1 VVDEKHRRLKQHT
14 KAGRE
19 RDSLLND
26 EIDALLPE
34 ELSDDPA
41 LDDLLADLDST
52 GAEIFEEPD
61 LARFE
66 STEDTEDLGELALSG
81 ELSGKINDPIRTYL
95 REMGMVSLLTRE
107 GEIDLAKRIE
117 RGQTRVKKALSR
129 APLVIQEM
137 LKLGEAL
144 EQDRVS
150 VRDVLIMPDLNG
162 IDSSGTEQKERLL
175 RRIEEIAKH
184 YEKAQQSRQKLQA
197 VSCRAKPKQHRKLRY
212 RFARSLVRLSRVY
225 CQIQFTPQFQRKI
238 VDLIGQAVEQY
249 KPVEREIAKIQR
261 KLEESVLA
269 RSAGLQEELRTSLR
283 QLTQQLRKLEKDWG
297 WGVTELRST
306 YRMIERG
313 EQEIEIA
320 KKQLIEANLRLVVSV
335 AKRYSSRGLQ
345 FLDLIQEGN
354 VGLMRAVDGF
364 DYRRG
369 YKFSTYA
376 TWWIRQGITRAIA
389 DQGRTIRIPVHMIEA
404 ISKLVRA
411 QRQLKQELRR
421 EPTPGELARYMEI
434 SATRV
439 QKILRV
445 AREPVSLDTPVGEE
459 MESSL
464 GDLLAD
470 KEGLSPSQSIH
481 NLDLREQMAEVLR
494 TLKPREAEILK
505 RRFGMEDDRAHT
517 LEEVA
522 RHFALTRERIR
533 QIEAKALKKLRAPS
547 RGGHLKTFLESGPGP
562 RA

>member
-1 VVDEKHRRLKQHT
+1 MKASKEK
-14 KAGRE
+14 GY
-19 RDSLLND
+19 LLND
-26 EIDALLPE
+26 EIEGLSPD
-34 ELSDDPA
+34 ELADDPA
-41 LDDLLADLDST
+41 LDDLLADLDGT

-66 STEDTEDLGELALSG
+66 STEDAEELGDLALGG
-81 ELSGKINDPIRTYL
+81 ELSGSINDPVRTYL

-107 GEIDLAKRIE
+107 GEIDLAKRIV

-175 RRIEEIAKH
+175 PRIEEIAKH
-184 YEKAQQSRQKLQA
+184 YEKAQQFHLKLQA
-197 VSCRAKPKQHRKLRY
+197 VSRRAKPKQHRKLRY
-212 RFARSLVRLSRVY
+212 KFARCLVRLSRVY

-464 GDLLAD
+464 GDLLTD
-470 KEGLSPSQSIH
+470 KGGFSPSQSIH
-481 NLDLREQMAEVLR
+481 NLDLREQMAEVLK

-547 RGGHLKTFLESGPGP
+547 RGGHLKTFLESGPRDDG
-562 RA
+562 RWSR